1 MKKVLGIR
9 IKLILES
16 LPRFYEV
23 SFKSGKIL
31 CMKEDLEDI
40 NCHQYTR
47 AAEEDKKELTVKN
60 FFKFG
65 QGGFRVTIRYPNFSK
80 L

>member
-1 MKKVLGIR
+1 
-9 IKLILES
+9 
-16 LPRFYEV
+16 
-23 SFKSGKIL
+23 
-31 CMKEDLEDI
+31 MKEDLEDI

-65 QGGFRVTIRYPNFSK
+65 QGGLVTQTSVNCDVDKVIIPLSLRNNVMFQEVN
-80 L
+80 